1 MTIAAILRTKG
12 DDVIA
17 LTPQTRV
24 GEAVAVLAEKRIGA
38 VPVCDDGVPVGIFS
52 ERDVVHCLAQAGAG
66 ALDRPLSEV
75 MTQPV
80 QSVGA
85 QENVIGALSLMTRR
99 RIRHLPVVEDG
110 RWSASSRSAI
120 WSNTASTGSRR
131 MPRRCATISSRDRTG
146 RTTPSG
152 RQRPLAQDR
161 DQLAHGAAREQRE
174 PAAIGR
180 APTPTR
186 IASCTGGASG
196 GSSASTS
203 RTTPAITAA
212 AITAGANRPTSASG
226 ATPITGSDRQLLTA
240 RYTG

>member
-17 LTPQTRV
+17 LTPQTSV

-110 RWSASSRSAI
+110 RMVGFVSIGDLVKYRI
-120 WSNTASTGSRR
+120 
-131 MPRRCATISSRDRTG
+131 DRIE
-146 RTTPSG
+146 
-152 RQRPLAQDR
+152 AD
-161 DQLAHGAAREQRE
+161 
-174 PAAIGR
+174 
-180 APTPTR
+180 
-186 IASCTGGASG
+186 
-196 GSSASTS
+196 
-203 RTTPAITAA
+203 AA
-212 AITAGANRPTSASG
+212 AMRDYIQQG
-226 ATPITGSDRQLLTA
+226 
-240 RYTG
+240 

>member
-24 GEAVAVLAEKRIGA
+24 GEAVAVLADKRIGA
-38 VPVCDDGVPVGIFS
+38 VPVCEEGVPVGIFS

-85 QENVIGALSLMTRR
+85 HENVIGALSLMTRR

-110 RWSASSRSAI
+110 RMVGFVSIGDLVKYRI
-120 WSNTASTGSRR
+120 
-131 MPRRCATISSRDRTG
+131 DRIE
-146 RTTPSG
+146 
-152 RQRPLAQDR
+152 AD
-161 DQLAHGAAREQRE
+161 
-174 PAAIGR
+174 
-180 APTPTR
+180 
-186 IASCTGGASG
+186 
-196 GSSASTS
+196 
-203 RTTPAITAA
+203 AA
-212 AITAGANRPTSASG
+212 AMRDYIQQG
-226 ATPITGSDRQLLTA
+226 
-240 RYTG
+240 